1 MMTSLP
7 NISQAYRILVAEKK
21 HKDIGKRSLISSDAL
36 GFVTER
42 NLHHNKQSYSKDL
55 TSRPKGSNS
64 RGKNHSGNKK
74 HNVFYFDHCHM
85 TGHTIE
91 RCYKLH
97 GYPSIH
103 TKNNSHRK
111 VVNVA
116 QVQESEFLSNFNPSF
131 TSEQH
136 FYLMTLINKKKE
148 QDDMKN
154 SSSEEYTSLAL
165 LSGKFCFLSKNL
177 VN

>member
-21 HKDIGKRSLISSDAL
+21 HKDIGKQSLISSDAL

-42 NLHHNKQSYSKDL
+42 NLHNNKQSYSKDL

-74 HNVFYFDHCHM
+74 HNIFYFDHCHM
-85 TGHTIE
+85 TGHTID

-103 TKNNSHRK
+103 TKNNSHRNR
-111 VVNVA
+111 VLPRFLWVA
-116 QVQESEFLSNFNPSF
+116 NRSSTIAACRGRIRPGRSQPLSDSER
-131 TSEQH
+131 
-136 FYLMTLINKKKE
+136 
-148 QDDMKN
+148 
-154 SSSEEYTSLAL
+154 
-165 LSGKFCFLSKNL
+165 NL
-177 VN
+177 